1 MSVGKNKGTTRKT
14 TAGKPVDKDKLSQAF
29 QVVREQFFPK
39 WDRAKRWRVRQV
51 DYLDE
56 SQGKCCRDRKE
67 IQILNFPDGEE
78 RNLLL
83 IHEIAHAFDL
93 GHEERWQARIK
104 SALDTAEQLG
114 RTELAGLL
122 REELAQ
128 YKNPAGR
135 ESPETIYQAITEAV
149 EEMGEDQSWPFSHVV
164 EHLALTTVCLQ
175 RSS

>member
-128 YKNPAGR
+128 YRIPRAENRRKRSIKLSLRRLRRWGKIKVGR
-135 ESPETIYQAITEAV
+135 SPTWLNI
-149 EEMGEDQSWPFSHVV
+149 SH
-164 EHLALTTVCLQ
+164 
-175 RSS
+175 